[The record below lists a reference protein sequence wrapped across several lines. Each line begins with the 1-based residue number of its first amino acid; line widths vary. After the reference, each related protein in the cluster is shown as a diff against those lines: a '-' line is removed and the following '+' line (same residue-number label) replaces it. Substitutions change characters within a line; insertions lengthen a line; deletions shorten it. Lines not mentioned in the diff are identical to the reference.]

1 MGDLAFYPPLA
12 NTIGAGRRVSG
23 LTIMTDLPTSSFPE
37 YVDPF
42 SSSDDTMT
50 NSPAIAGAAHRL
62 VEMVKGD
69 EAGRHPSPQP
79 THVSYPRSK
88 VNGNGHRVLR
98 SATVGYVA
106 PEFTGKKE
114 QMNQA
119 KEFITKGGW
128 IPDALVDAQV
138 QWFYNEL
145 GIDDVYFQAENP
157 EVIANHITS
166 LYAAK
171 VAAFA
176 REDKREEIRLDMEAS
191 DHAIYIDTSEPGKST
206 VNGPQYEHRLESKYL
221 DGGDTSKR
229 FRVETFRSPS
239 SMGHSDFKATLRCY
253 FVYQCQ
259 FVEPNADPEETRLE
273 VISDRMFL
281 AKATKNTKQIYQEII
296 ETSVSRTG
304 PVIEVFDI
312 EGQQEKRLVVAFRS
326 RTARGLFSA
335 LSDLYHYYGV
345 TSSRKYVE
353 QFSNGITVMSIYL
366 RPAPNVD
373 SKYPPIEESIHQI
386 TQEVSLLYCMPQT
399 KMHSLFASGE
409 LSLQETS
416 YAHCVWV
423 FVQHF
428 LNRLGS
434 EYASLVATLDPS
446 NNVHAEILSRMKKR
460 LRTETFT
467 PDYILEIILSHPQLI
482 RALYASFAS
491 VHMKVGAGFDV
502 RNIAPT
508 PTTEVLSDAKLED
521 KITKDVTNEHEEMVM
536 TAFRVFNNAVL
547 KTNYFTPT
555 KVALSFRLNPSFL
568 PPIEYP
574 SPLYGMFLVITSE
587 SRGFHL
593 RFKDVARGGIRIVKS
608 RSKEAYSINARNLFD
623 ENYALASTQQRK
635 NKDIPEGGSKG
646 VILLDP
652 KQQDKARE
660 AFEKYI
666 DSILD
671 LLLKAETP
679 GIKNPIVDLYGK
691 DEIVFMG
698 PDENTA
704 DLVDWATEHARNRG
718 APWWKSFFTGKS
730 PKLGGIPHDSY
741 GMTTLSVREYVK
753 GIYRKL
759 NLDPSTVRKMQTGG
773 PDGDLGSNEI
783 LLSNEKYTAIVDGS
797 GVLVDP
803 NGINKEELHRL
814 AKKRQMISNF
824 DLSKLT
830 KDGYRVLCDD
840 TNITLPTGEVVNN
853 GTAFRNTYHLRDS
866 GLTDIFVPCGG
877 RPESID
883 LVSVNK
889 LIKDGKSTISYLV
902 EGANLFI
909 TQDAKLRLE
918 QAGCVVYKDAS
929 ANKGGV
935 TSSSLEVLASLSF
948 DDAGF
953 VEHMCHDAKGNV
965 PAFYRAYVKSVQEK
979 IQENARL
986 EFDAIWREHEQTG
999 VSRSIL
1005 SDKLSTAITTLDEQL
1020 QHSDLWETEHV
1031 RRAVLEDALP
1041 NLLIEKIG
1049 LDTIIHRVPDAYLR
1063 AIFGSYL
1070 ASRFVYE
1077 CGSSPS
1083 QFAFYDF
1090 MSKRMAKIKA

>member
-1 MGDLAFYPPLA
+1 MADVGVQAPLLPSHLDCK
-12 NTIGAGRRVSG
+12 RKMSG
-23 LTIMTDLPTSSFPE
+23 LTIKTNFAMDSFPD

-42 SSSDDTMT
+42 ESSGETMME
-50 NSPAIAGAAHRL
+50 SPTAQIPANKLVDKLRGA
-62 VEMVKGD
+62 EP
-69 EAGRHPSPQP
+69 GRHPSPQP
-79 THVSYPRSK
+79 THVSYPLMAK
-88 VNGNGHRVLR
+88 INGNGHRTLR

-106 PEFTGKKE
+106 PEFAGKAE
-114 QMNQA
+114 QMKQVKAHIN
-119 KEFITKGGW
+119 KCKW
-128 IPDALVDAQV
+128 IPEDLIDPQIV
-138 QWFYNEL
+138 WFYNEL
-145 GIDDVYFQAENP
+145 GIDDVYFELESVEA
-157 EVIANHITS
+157 ISNHITS

-171 VAAFA
+171 IAAFS

-191 DHAIYIDTSEPGKST
+191 DHAIYIDTSEPGRT
-206 VNGPQYEHRLESKYL
+206 AIGGPRYEHRLEAKYL
-221 DGGDTSKR
+221 DNTDTTKR
-229 FRVETFRSPS
+229 FRVETFRSPGVLGQKPDS
-239 SMGHSDFKATLRCY
+239 KAALRCY
-253 FVYQCQ
+253 FVYQCL
-259 FVEPNADPEETRLE
+259 FVEPNADPNETRLE
-273 VISDRMFL
+273 VISDRMFM

-296 ETSVSRTG
+296 EIAVTRNG
-304 PVIEVFDI
+304 PVIEVYDI
-312 EGQQEKRLVVAFRS
+312 EDSQEKRLVIAFRS
-326 RTARGLFSA
+326 RTARGMFSA

-366 RPAPNVD
+366 RPAANLETA
-373 SKYPPIEESIHQI
+373 YPPIEQSIHQI
-386 TQEVSLLYCMPQT
+386 TKEISLLYCIPQT
-399 KMHSLFASGE
+399 KLHNLFASGE
-409 LSLQETS
+409 LSLQETI

-434 EYASLVATLDPS
+434 EYASLMAALDIK
-446 NNVHAEILSRMKKR
+446 NNAHAEILSKMKKR

-467 PDYILEIILSHPQLI
+467 PDYILEIINSHPGLV

-491 VHMKVGAGFDV
+491 VHLKVGAEFD
-502 RNIAPT
+502 RHYIAPT
-508 PTTEVLSDAKLED
+508 PANEVLSDARLKD
-521 KITKDVTNEHEEMVM
+521 KITKDVSNEHEEMVM

-555 KVALSFRLNPSFL
+555 KVALSFRLDPSFL
-568 PPIEYP
+568 PEMEYP
-574 SPLYGMFLVITSE
+574 KRLYGMFLVITSE

-593 RFKDVARGGIRIVKS
+593 RFKDIARGGIRIVKS

-623 ENYALASTQQRK
+623 ENYGLASTQQRK

-652 KQQDKARE
+652 KQQDKHRE

-679 GIKNPIVDLYGK
+679 GIKNPVVDLYGK
-691 DEIVFMG
+691 EEILFLG

-704 DLVDWATEHARNRG
+704 DLVDWATEHARSRG

-730 PKLGGIPHDSY
+730 PKLGGIPHDHY

-803 NGINKEELHRL
+803 NGLDKGELHRL
-814 AKKRQMISNF
+814 AKKRVMISQF
-824 DLSKLT
+824 DMSKLSR
-830 KDGYRVLCDD
+830 DGYRVLCED

-853 GTAFRNTYHLRDS
+853 GTQFRNIYHLRDT
-866 GLTDIFVPCGG
+866 GLTDMFVPCGG
-877 RPESID
+877 RPESVD
-883 LVSVNK
+883 LVSANK
-889 LIKDGKSTISYLV
+889 LIKDGKSTIPYIV

-918 QAGCVVYKDAS
+918 AAGCIVYKDAS

-948 DDAGF
+948 DEEGF
-953 VEHMCHDAKGNV
+953 VTHMCHDSRGNA
-965 PAFYRAYVKSVQEK
+965 PEFYQAYVKEVQRK
-979 IQENARL
+979 IQDNARL
-986 EFDAIWREHEQTG
+986 EFEAIWREHEQTG
-999 VSRSIL
+999 TQRSIL
-1005 SDKLSTAITTLDEQL
+1005 SDKLSLAITTLDEEL
-1020 QHSDLWETEHV
+1020 QHSDLWKSESI
-1031 RRAVLEDALP
+1031 RRSVLADALP

-1049 LDTIIHRVPDAYLR
+1049 LDIIIERVPDSYLR
-1063 AIFGSYL
+1063 AIFGSFL

-1077 CGSSPS
+1077 FGSAPS
-1083 QFAFYDF
+1083 QFAFYDL
-1090 MSKRMAKIKA
+1090 